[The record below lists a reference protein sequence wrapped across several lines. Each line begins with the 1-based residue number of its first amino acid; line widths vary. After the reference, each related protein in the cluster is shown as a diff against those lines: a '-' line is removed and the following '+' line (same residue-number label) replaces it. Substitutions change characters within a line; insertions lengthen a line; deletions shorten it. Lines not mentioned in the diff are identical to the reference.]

1 MVRKMA
7 TAATVIHPQEHD
19 WHRQLGSKLIT
30 PDQAVSHIKSGDR
43 ITLSISQATPFVL
56 CAALAGRLME
66 LENVVLNHSAAL
78 FNWDLPGLGER
89 YRLESFYLSPID
101 RAVFNGGRAEFVP
114 LSYYREGVLPPGLD
128 NFNVY
133 LMRVSPPDAEGNVN
147 LGEVQIMSKTLA
159 RNASLVIAEIDAQCP
174 RICGD
179 NSLHISEIDW
189 FVERTADDVI
199 PALSAPPVGD
209 EERRVV
215 STICEQVARELIPDR
230 ATIQIG
236 VGSTSGALM
245 PHLRNHHDLGMQTE
259 IIPWDTTR
267 LVREG
272 VITGKYKKLFPGLVV
287 GSGFAYATPREE
299 LDYAENNPVF
309 QLYDFN
315 FTDDIRLIARE
326 EGLISVNNAL
336 AVDFTGQVGS
346 ESIRHQMYTG
356 TGGQTAFGIGAT
368 MAGGK
373 SIIVLPSSAMV
384 KGQRMSRITPMLA
397 PGTIMTLPRT
407 FVHYVVTEYGIAK
420 LMGRSAR
427 ERAGEL
433 IAIAH
438 PDFRPELSAE
448 VKRLYG

>member
-1 MVRKMA
+1 MA
-7 TAATVIHPQEHD
+7 TAAKIVHSQTTN
-19 WHRQLGSKLIT
+19 WRAQLGAKLVT

-56 CAALAGRLME
+56 CAALAGHLME
-66 LENVVLNHSAAL
+66 LDNVVLNHSAAL

-128 NFNVY
+128 KFNVY
-133 LMRVSPPDAEGNVN
+133 LMRVSPPDAEGYVN

-159 RNASLVIAEIDAQCP
+159 RHASLVIAEIDPLCP
-174 RICGD
+174 HICGD

-189 FVERTADDVI
+189 FVERTPNDII
-199 PALSAPPVGD
+199 PALLAPAVSA
-209 EERRVV
+209 EERKIV
-215 STICEQVARELIPDR
+215 SAICEQVARELIPDR
-230 ATIQIG
+230 ATIQVG

-259 IIPWDTTR
+259 IIPWDTTH

-346 ESIRHQMYTG
+346 ESVGHQMYTG

-373 SIIVLPSSAMV
+373 SIIVLPSTAMV
-384 KGQRMSRITPMLA
+384 KGQRMSRISPMLA
-397 PGTIMTLPRT
+397 AGTVMTLPRT
-407 FVHYVVTEYGIAK
+407 FVHYVVTEYGVAK
-420 LMGRSAR
+420 LIGKSIR

-433 IAIAH
+433 VAIAH
-438 PDFRPELSAE
+438 PDFRVELAAE
-448 VKRLYG
+448 AKRLYG